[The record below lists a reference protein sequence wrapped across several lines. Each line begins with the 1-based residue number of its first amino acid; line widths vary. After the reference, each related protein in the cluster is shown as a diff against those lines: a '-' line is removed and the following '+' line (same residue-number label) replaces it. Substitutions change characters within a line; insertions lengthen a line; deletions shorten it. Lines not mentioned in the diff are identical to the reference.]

1 MTISMNKQVQV
12 SVEDLLDTLNAVQE
26 DNVKTSTG
34 IASRPAKETDNDGG
48 VLSFFRDMFANSQA
62 KAAEAREAIQP
73 EMYRL
78 AQESAYEVSEA
89 RKLAGIT
96 QSLTEGGGEIG
107 RKPLPEGTTLRP
119 VAKPPMTSMRDVT
132 DTDEGKLDNEQPLRD
147 LSDAV
152 ANEQIP
158 STQLEPTAKDEA
170 DEVVNSLVEQLTTA
184 RLSAGEVT
192 EEAAPITAEAETTEA
207 TTGGTGLMSRKLDS
221 KGETPKPTG
230 ELIKEYSNDMFSVNG
245 TRVTPIMDKVKE
257 FAKKTFSNP
266 VAAAAFAATVEAEAG
281 TGLVEN
287 SNYSRKAAEATSTN
301 NPDRLA
307 AIKAVYDNPE
317 YQNPSNP
324 NRLNAAGQ
332 EAFFNVYYN
341 DAYRDDGY
349 RLGNTQEGDGWNFRG
364 RGLIQITGR
373 NNYRDLGNEIG
384 VDLEE
389 NPDLL
394 TTDRDVML
402 KATLAY
408 MGKKGF
414 NSKNITQSALRNIIG
429 HSGGNTEAAARWRN
443 AQAIYRDMFG
453 SEMPASSRAADVNV
467 SESVRPKLRPE
478 KT

>member
-1 MTISMNKQVQV
+1 MNKYKY
-12 SVEDLLDTLNAVQE
+12 SFDLGAFFGSEEKETRLKEAPAVETSILPRPNKKQEAVQE
-26 DNVKTSTG
+26 SEPEYDPYGFIPDFAAAYEGAGGMPSVGSDLPLPAGDEQARYAQAVDSLLNQLQTELSPQPDLAAATPALNLEPPV
-34 IASRPAKETDNDGG
+34 IAEREE
-48 VLSFFRDMFANSQA
+48 
-62 KAAEAREAIQP
+62 EASPVDAEAIQ
-73 EMYRL
+73 
-78 AQESAYEVSEA
+78 SAVEAALSEDA
-89 RKLAGIT
+89 A
-96 QSLTEGGGEIG
+96 
-107 RKPLPEGTTLRP
+107 P
-119 VAKPPMTSMRDVT
+119 VT
-132 DTDEGKLDNEQPLRD
+132 
-147 LSDAV
+147 
-152 ANEQIP
+152 
-158 STQLEPTAKDEA
+158 
-170 DEVVNSLVEQLTTA
+170 
-184 RLSAGEVT
+184 T
-192 EEAAPITAEAETTEA
+192 EEVA
-207 TTGGTGLMSRKLDS
+207 TTDDSGLMSRKLDS

-317 YQNPSNP
+317 YQNPGNP

-341 DAYRDDGY
+341 DAYRDEGY

-414 NSKNITQSALRNIIG
+414 NSKNITQSALRKIIG

-478 KT
+478 KTEE